1 MTEEVQCTH
10 LDTVADVG
18 PASKVCEPCVR
29 LGDSYPDARYC
40 TVCGFVGCCDGA
52 KNHHM
57 INHFRE
63 TGHPIIGPATPA
75 PDEEWLWCY
84 IDEVYVAA

>member
-1 MTEEVQCTH
+1 MTEQVRCTH
-10 LDTVADVG
+10 VDTMTDVK
-18 PASKVCEPCVR
+18 PQSDVCEPCVAV
-29 LGDSYPDARYC
+29 GDTYPAARYC

-63 TGHPIIGPATPA
+63 TGHPIIRPADPREDWA
-75 PDEEWLWCY
+75 WCY
-84 IDEVYVAA
+84 VDDTYVAA